1 MTECILIHDYFL
13 ARYLWFPDEKWAI
26 AYCQRCT
33 YVSCNVIRLYSLP
46 VVQSGA
52 VKPGGQAQVYM
63 FTPSVH
69 SSPLVQGLESHSLI
83 SVQIEFQRQWME

>member
-1 MTECILIHDYFL
+1 MRNERLLIAKGVPMSVVNL
-13 ARYLWFPDEKWAI
+13 
-26 AYCQRCT
+26 
-33 YVSCNVIRLYSLP
+33 IRLYSLP